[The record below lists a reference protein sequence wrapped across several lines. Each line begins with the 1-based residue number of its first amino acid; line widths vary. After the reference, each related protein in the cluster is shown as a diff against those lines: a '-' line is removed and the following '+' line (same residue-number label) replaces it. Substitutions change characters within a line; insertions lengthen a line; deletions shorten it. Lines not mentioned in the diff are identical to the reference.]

1 MRIEDVQRL
10 EVDGRSRLAATAIWE
25 TTSSDPVDLYFEV
38 PAEHATAL
46 SGNPDP
52 FLVGC
57 CSVLAALAG
66 EERLVVAGADPQTL
80 LAEAGRGPGECTP
93 DPWTRATDY
102 ELAGRN
108 SRTCVQVSS
117 AEL

>member
-25 TTSSDPVDLYFEV
+25 TRSSDPVDLYFEV

-46 SGNPDP
+46 SGSPDP
-52 FLVGC
+52 FLVG

-66 EERLVVAGADPQTL
+66 EERLFVAGADPYL
-80 LAEAGRGPGECTP
+80 VEGVAMGLAPLADPANRVSDSANSCT
-93 DPWTRATDY
+93 DIQ
-102 ELAGRN
+102 E
-108 SRTCVQVSS
+108 
-117 AEL
+117 